1 MPGRAGGGLR
11 RAAAKA
17 ADAPALAR
25 GAGASTDE
33 PHGAGVGAGRE
44 AGRSVA
50 SRLPRARVGDGGGEI
65 ETALTSSSR
74 SDIFASLPDG
84 VMAGVMAAETT
95 DVGDGGSSSSA
106 VGTIRRRFG
115 ACMITGAAG
124 GGGSDDDAMSAF
136 HGQCARQKRRSRKK
150 YSASSVPQTRQPVKN
165 GCAVPAS
172 AARSRG
178 TAAPQ
183 ALAPNLAL
191 NSLRRASLLTKDIS
205 RGKAQLAGPDAR
217 CPPIRRWSFRRVAF
231 LAANEGP
238 RGARLITAA
247 L

>member
-1 MPGRAGGGLR
+1 MIILSWLLIFSRCQVFKFWVLGRAGGGLR
-11 RAAAKA
+11 RAAAKE
-17 ADAPALAR
+17 ADAPVRLRGRAGPERQPTSRTAR
-25 GAGASTDE
+25 ASKPGGKPGAA
-33 PHGAGVGAGRE
+33 
-44 AGRSVA
+44 VA
-50 SRLPRARVGDGGGEI
+50 SRLPRASVGDGGGEI

-150 YSASSVPQTRQPVKN
+150 YSASSAPQTRQPVKN
-165 GCAVPAS
+165 GCAVLSVRRAV
-172 AARSRG
+172 AGDGGA
-178 TAAPQ
+178 Q
-183 ALAPNLAL
+183 AFAPNLAL
-191 NSLRRASLLTKDIS
+191 SSLRRASERTKLIVGADDACWPS
-205 RGKAQLAGPDAR
+205 RHS
-217 CPPIRRWSFRRVAF
+217 RR
-231 LAANEGP
+231 GD
-238 RGARLITAA
+238 
-247 L
+247 

>member
-1 MPGRAGGGLR
+1 MRLRGRAGPERQPTSRTARASKPGGKPG
-11 RAAAKA
+11 AA
-17 ADAPALAR
+17 
-25 GAGASTDE
+25 
-33 PHGAGVGAGRE
+33 
-44 AGRSVA
+44 VA

-124 GGGSDDDAMSAF
+124 GGGSDDDEEMSAF

-150 YSASSVPQTRQPVKN
+150 YSASSAPQTRQPVKN
-165 GCAVPAS
+165 GCAVLSVRRAV
-172 AARSRG
+172 AGDGGA
-178 TAAPQ
+178 Q

-191 NSLRRASLLTKDIS
+191 NSLRRASLLTKDIF
-205 RGKAQLAGPDAR
+205 RQGAALPDAR
-217 CPPIRRWSFRRVAF
+217 
-231 LAANEGP
+231 
-238 RGARLITAA
+238 
-247 L
+247 

>member
-1 MPGRAGGGLR
+1 MRLRGRAGPERQPTSRTARASKPGGKPG
-11 RAAAKA
+11 AA
-17 ADAPALAR
+17 
-25 GAGASTDE
+25 
-33 PHGAGVGAGRE
+33 
-44 AGRSVA
+44 VA

-150 YSASSVPQTRQPVKN
+150 YSASSAPQTRQPVKN
-165 GCAVPAS
+165 GCAVLSVRRAV
-172 AARSRG
+172 AGDGGA
-178 TAAPQ
+178 Q
-183 ALAPNLAL
+183 ALAPNFAL
-191 NSLRRASLLTKDIS
+191 SSFRRASERTKLIVGADDACWPS
-205 RGKAQLAGPDAR
+205 RRIYPCCGSDG
-217 CPPIRRWSFRRVAF
+217 F
-231 LAANEGP
+231 LAAS
-238 RGARLITAA
+238 RLGARCKSCSIACARCQELAW

>member
-1 MPGRAGGGLR
+1 MRLRGRAGPERQPTSRTARASKPGG
-11 RAAAKA
+11 KPG
-17 ADAPALAR
+17 AP
-25 GAGASTDE
+25 GAT
-33 PHGAGVGAGRE
+33 
-44 AGRSVA
+44 
-50 SRLPRARVGDGGGEI
+50 RLPRARVGDGGGEI

-115 ACMITGAAG
+115 ACMITGAAS

-150 YSASSVPQTRQPVKN
+150 YSASSAPQTRQPVKN
-165 GCAVPAS
+165 GCAVLSVRRAV
-172 AARSRG
+172 AGDGGA
-178 TAAPQ
+178 Q

-191 NSLRRASLLTKDIS
+191 NSFRRASLLTKDIS
-205 RGKAQLAGPDAR
+205 RGKGAELPTPDNADSSDGVLEESLFW
-217 CPPIRRWSFRRVAF
+217 PQK
-231 LAANEGP
+231 GP
-238 RGARLITAA
+238 RGAFLRTAA